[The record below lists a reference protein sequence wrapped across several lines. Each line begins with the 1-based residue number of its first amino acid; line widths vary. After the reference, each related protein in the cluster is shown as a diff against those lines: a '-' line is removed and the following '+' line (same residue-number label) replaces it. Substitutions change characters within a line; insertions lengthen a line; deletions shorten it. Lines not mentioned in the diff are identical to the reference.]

1 MSDELPPLP
10 EDVAS
15 LLRALPTPT
24 PIAPGAQARV
34 LERVTQS
41 LAAPAAVGAGAAAS
55 VARGVSAKVVAAV
68 VAVTAVASGL
78 GGFVYGRATAP
89 VPEQPRVEVPV
100 VAPAPRVET
109 PTPPTAPV
117 VEVPVAPAPAP
128 APAPVE
134 PVRVAAPDG
143 RQVIEAT
150 RTALLKGDAP
160 RALELVAEHARR
172 FPNSQLAEERGALE
186 IQALLLA
193 GETARARE
201 AAKAFKARWKNSVFL
216 PVAEAALEN

>member
-109 PTPPTAPV
+109 PPTVPV